1 MSHNAIPSELTLKVM
16 LSITV
21 QKKSSVELKSIHSS
35 CLKVVYLISAKKLE
49 VKSAFFFKDYKLHGL
64 RKIEILD
71 ENMYNISV

>member
-16 LSITV
+16 LSIKK
-21 QKKSSVELKSIHSS
+21 KKSSVELKSIHSS
-35 CLKVVYLISAKKLE
+35 CLKVVYLISAKKLD

>member
-16 LSITV
+16 LSIKK
-21 QKKSSVELKSIHSS
+21 KKSSVELKSIHSS